1 MLYFYY
7 GQEDFNIEKELKMLK
22 DKVVDKAFLATN
34 YRVYDNPKYMEL
46 LEVLQTPSLMFGSVL
61 AIINCEK
68 YFYDAK
74 GKVNFEDKELK
85 QIESALVSMSE
96 GLHVVFVCKTDRDS
110 TKKIDTRRKLY
121 KIITKYAT
129 SKEFAQF
136 RSYDKELSNWILKQS
151 KAKNLIIASDTVK
164 FMIERVGTNL
174 RILDNELEKL
184 KLAIYPE
191 KTIKKEH
198 IKSICTATEDIFVL
212 TDYILKSE
220 KDNALLEFRKLCTT
234 KHYLEILSALQ
245 TNFTKMAELKVD
257 SINMS
262 AMEIASKSHKS
273 EFFVKKQ
280 IEKIKNV
287 PMDRLIKIRKNLIE
301 AEYRIKTGEISFYEL
316 PVELA
321 ILN

>member
-85 QIESALVSMSE
+85 QIESALESMSE

-280 IEKIKNV
+280 IKKIKNV